1 MRLAR
6 NVLRV
11 VGAVTDLVVPPK
23 ALLTDPGFA
32 AAQLNEH
39 EAEHDGLESSHTSAP
54 GQADGPV
61 VAGTPA
67 AGTPHPAA
75 GASTST
81 AMGGGAASV
90 GNQPL
95 PGAVATPGAGQ
106 PPRDPIYLLHD
117 SADYLNAVFPA
128 HDREYATALITG
140 LRDLAAQF
148 AADDL

>member
-1 MRLAR
+1 VMRLAR

-67 AGTPHPAA
+67 PDGTWLHCETVYVLGFGGTNCFRVKPVPTHVDPRGWVPA
-75 GASTST
+75 
-81 AMGGGAASV
+81 
-90 GNQPL
+90 
-95 PGAVATPGAGQ
+95 
-106 PPRDPIYLLHD
+106 
-117 SADYLNAVFPA
+117 
-128 HDREYATALITG
+128 
-140 LRDLAAQF
+140 
-148 AADDL
+148 